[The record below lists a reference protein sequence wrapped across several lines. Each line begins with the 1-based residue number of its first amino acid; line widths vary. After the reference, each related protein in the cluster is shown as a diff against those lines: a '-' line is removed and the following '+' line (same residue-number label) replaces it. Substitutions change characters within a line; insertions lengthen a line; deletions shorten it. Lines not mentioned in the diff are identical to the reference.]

1 MILLEIPRYSEV
13 IRWNESGDAFIILQP
28 NKFEKEVMNQY
39 FNFQRKHDFQEFQRK
54 VGMKRGKQSVL
65 LTFRKSSS
73 ICQTILDC
81 NSLSFGVSK

>member
-54 VGMKRGKQSVL
+54 VGMKKRKAISAFNFSQVL
-65 LTFRKSSS
+65 
-73 ICQTILDC
+73 IY
-81 NSLSFGVSK
+81 LSNNFGL